1 MDNDQE
7 LLANQALEGF
17 ELEIGKLLWML
28 EDGRERLKQGLAGI
42 DAGHEQA
49 ILDWRPR
56 SGTNS
61 IGTLLYHI
69 AAVET
74 DWLFVEVL
82 ADYTPETPVAWPDA
96 LLPHDMRDQQGRLA
110 DLEDET
116 LDDHWRRLDRVR
128 SLLLDA
134 FRGMSV
140 AEFRRPRHL
149 ERYDVTPEWVLHHL
163 IQHEAEHRGQI
174 LERRA
179 DAERVLRVSG

>member
-1 MDNDQE
+1 MDNDRE
-7 LLANQALEGF
+7 LLANQALEGYQV
-17 ELEIGKLLWML
+17 EIGKLLWML
-28 EDGRERLKQGLAGI
+28 MDGRERLKHGLAEI
-42 DAGHEQA
+42 EAGQEQA
-49 ILDWRPR
+49 IVDWCPRPE
-56 SGTNS
+56 TNS

-96 LLPHDMRDQQGRLA
+96 LLPHNMRDQQGRLA
-110 DLEDET
+110 DLENET
-116 LDDHWRRLDRVR
+116 LGDHWRRLDRVR
-128 SLLLDA
+128 SLLFDA

-140 AEFRRPRHL
+140 AEFRRPRRL
-149 ERYDVTPEWVLHHL
+149 EQYDVTPEWVLHHL